1 MTDFITGFTQMTI
14 LALFVALLIIAMAT
28 SADRASCIT
37 TAEILGFTPYYSV
50 RTGCILEKPNGTRV
64 LLDQIRNVGIS
75 KEQ

>member
-1 MTDFITGFTQMTI
+1 MTDFMDGVLQMTI
-14 LALFVALLIIAMAT
+14 LALFVALLIIAVAS

-37 TAEILGFTPYYSV
+37 TAKVLGFTPYYSM

-75 KEQ
+75 KE